1 MGKQVAS
8 MPCRMYK
15 RRNGH
20 AFAAGAGHTTSWE
33 HLVEAVQSTVPL
45 ICCLNIQSPR
55 NSEPETAVVGSQ
67 TTTVVDPKPT
77 LVQRLRLERSPQVGA
92 PHKKSK
98 RGVGPGPSKELPTKL
113 LLELLPKLGISGIST
128 GGAAD
133 DDAGAA
139 AGAAT
144 DA

>member
-1 MGKQVAS
+1 M
-8 MPCRMYK
+8 
-15 RRNGH
+15 
-20 AFAAGAGHTTSWE
+20 
-33 HLVEAVQSTVPL
+33 
-45 ICCLNIQSPR
+45 
-55 NSEPETAVVGSQ
+55 AVVGSKK
-67 TTTVVDPKPT
+67 TTVVDPKPT
-77 LVQRLRLERSPQVGA
+77 LVERLRLEPSPRVGP

-98 RGVGPGPSKELPTKL
+98 RGVGPGPSKELLTKL

-144 DA
+144 DAGTAGRTAANGGRKSARPKLTQVPSR